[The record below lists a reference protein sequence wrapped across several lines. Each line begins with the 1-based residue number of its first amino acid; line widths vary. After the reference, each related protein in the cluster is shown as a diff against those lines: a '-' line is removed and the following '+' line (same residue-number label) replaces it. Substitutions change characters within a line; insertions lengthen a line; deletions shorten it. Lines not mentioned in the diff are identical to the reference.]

1 MKINNSPPIPPNL
14 YNLSK
19 IEGQAGRTMQLEA
32 GSPVG
37 ANYDTVEISPAG
49 RKLAEDAI
57 VHRPET
63 RESMP
68 SKPAGAP
75 DDYINIGDLM
85 KRFDPEGHQQ
95 MQEAIVNGG
104 DWFGVLLEFVHR
116 IPDNK
121 HWMDTYLKEEKAGK
135 TAAKIAPAFAPE
147 PADHRITPDDS
158 VVSELQALLKKNPA
172 MMDDETARSLL
183 LFVRTLQAGSK

>member
-1 MKINNSPPIPPNL
+1 MKINNSPLLPSNL
-14 YNLSK
+14 HNLSK
-19 IEGQAGRTMQLEA
+19 SEGQSKSAMTWETGE
-32 GSPVG
+32 PVG
-37 ANYDTVEISPAG
+37 ENYDTVEISPAG

-57 VHRPET
+57 VHRPAT
-63 RESMP
+63 PESMP

-95 MQEAIVNGG
+95 MQEAIMNGG

-121 HWMDTYLKEEKAGK
+121 HWMDTYLKEEKAGI
-135 TAAKIAPAFAPE
+135 TAAKTAPAFAPE
-147 PADHRITPDDS
+147 PADHRITADDS
-158 VVSELQALLKKNPA
+158 VLSELQALLKRNPT
-172 MMDDETARSLL
+172 MIDDETGRNLL
-183 LFVRTLQAGSK
+183 LFVRTLQAGAK

>member
-1 MKINNSPPIPPNL
+1 MKINNGPLPPPNL

-19 IEGQAGRTMQLEA
+19 PEGQTGRAMQLEA
-32 GSPVG
+32 GTPVG

-57 VHRPET
+57 VHHPAEQV
-63 RESMP
+63 SMP

-75 DDYINIGDLM
+75 DDYVNIGDLM

-95 MQEAIVNGG
+95 MNEAMMNGG
-104 DWFGVLLEFVHR
+104 DWFGIMLKFVHR

-121 HWMDTYLKEEKAGK
+121 HWIGTYLKEEKEGI
-135 TAAKIAPAFAPE
+135 TAAKTAVAFTPE
-147 PADHRITPDDS
+147 QAVQRTAPDDS
-158 VVSELQALLKKNPA
+158 VLSELQALLKKNPS
-172 MMDDETARSLL
+172 MMDDETGRNLL
-183 LFVRTLQAGSK
+183 LFVQTLQAETK

>member
-1 MKINNSPPIPPNL
+1 MKINNGSLLPPNL
-14 YNLSK
+14 YNMSSR
-19 IEGQAGRTMQLEA
+19 EGETGRPMQLEA
-32 GSPVG
+32 GKPVG
-37 ANYDTVEISPAG
+37 ANYDTVEISPDG

-63 RESMP
+63 PESMP

-85 KRFDPEGHQQ
+85 KRFDPEGHQL
-95 MQEAIVNGG
+95 MHEAIVNGG
-104 DWFGVLLEFVHR
+104 DWYGVLLEFVHR

-121 HWMDTYLKEEKAGK
+121 HWMDTYLKEEKAGI
-135 TAAKIAPAFAPE
+135 TAAKAAPAFAPE
-147 PADHRITPDDS
+147 PADHRILPDDS

-172 MMDDETARSLL
+172 MMDDETGRN
-183 LFVRTLQAGSK
+183 LFLFLRTLKTS

>member
-1 MKINNSPPIPPNL
+1 MKINHSPLLSPNL

-19 IEGQAGRTMQLEA
+19 SEGQSKRDMTWEA
-32 GSPVG
+32 GKPIG
-37 ANYDTVEISPAG
+37 ENYDMVEISPTG

-57 VHRPET
+57 LHHPAT
-63 RESMP
+63 PESMP

-95 MQEAIVNGG
+95 MHEAIVNGG
-104 DWFGVLLEFVHR
+104 DWFGVLLKFVHR

-121 HWMDTYLKEEKAGK
+121 HWMDTYLKEEKTGI
-135 TAAKIAPAFAPE
+135 TAAKTAPAFTTE
-147 PADHRITPDDS
+147 PAGHRITPDDS
-158 VVSELQALLKKNPA
+158 VLSELQALLKKIRP
-172 MMDDETARSLL
+172 
-183 LFVRTLQAGSK
+183 

>member
-1 MKINNSPPIPPNL
+1 MKINNGPLPRPNL

-19 IEGQAGRTMQLEA
+19 PEGQAGRAMQLEA

-57 VHRPET
+57 VHHPAEQV
-63 RESMP
+63 SMP

-75 DDYINIGDLM
+75 DDYVNIGDLM
-85 KRFDPEGHQQ
+85 MRFDPEGHQQ
-95 MQEAIVNGG
+95 MNEAMMNGG
-104 DWFGVLLEFVHR
+104 DWFGIMLKFVHR

-121 HWMDTYLKEEKAGK
+121 HWISTYLKEEKKGI
-135 TAAKIAPAFAPE
+135 TAAKTATAFSPQQTVQPAT
-147 PADHRITPDDS
+147 PADS
-158 VVSELQALLKKNPA
+158 VLSELQALLKKNPF
-172 MMDDETARSLL
+172 MLDDETGRNLF
-183 LFVRTLQAGSK
+183 LFVRTLQAETK